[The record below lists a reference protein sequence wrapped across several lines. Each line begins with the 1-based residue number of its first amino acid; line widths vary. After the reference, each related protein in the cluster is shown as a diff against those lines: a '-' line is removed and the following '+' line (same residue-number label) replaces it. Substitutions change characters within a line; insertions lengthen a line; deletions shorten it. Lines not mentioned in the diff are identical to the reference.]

1 MAGSSIPAFIKQNQV
16 KKRPARMEG
25 RLKMKKKITLLFVLI
40 LLVSLFTGCAKK
52 EEEPAPSSE
61 PEIEDQLSAIQKAG
75 KLVVG
80 IEGTYPPFNFVD
92 DNGNY
97 AGYDVDVATA
107 VAEHLGVE
115 VEFVM
120 AEWDALLVGID
131 SNRWD
136 TVIADVT
143 ATPERREKYDFSDP
157 YLYTARQVVVKTG
170 NEVDIHSLEDL
181 NGKKVATNVTNSW
194 ASKLEELGATIVPI
208 DNTDQCAQ
216 AVING
221 SADFCMFN
229 NIVMNEY
236 LKNHPEAELEVAF
249 VIETDVNEVSI
260 PCRKGEER
268 LLAEYNAALEELRS
282 SGKLAELSE
291 KWFYADLTNNPLG
304 N

>member
-1 MAGSSIPAFIKQNQV
+1 
-16 KKRPARMEG
+16 
-25 RLKMKKKITLLFVLI
+25 MKKKITI
-40 LLVSLFTGCAKK
+40 LLVLLMLLAMISGCAKK
-52 EEEPAPSSE
+52 EEEPEAPK
-61 PEIEDQLSAIQKAG
+61 DQLDTIREAG

-92 DNGNY
+92 DAGNY
-97 AGYDVDVATA
+97 AGYDIDVATA
-107 VAEHLGVE
+107 VAEHIGVE

-131 SNRWD
+131 AGRWD

-143 ATPERREKYDFSDP
+143 ATDERREKYDFSDP
-157 YLYTARQVVVKTG
+157 YLFTGRQVVVKTG
-170 NEVDIHSLEDL
+170 NEVGLHSLDDIK
-181 NGKKVATNVTNSW
+181 GKKVATNATNSW
-194 ASKLEELGATIVPI
+194 ASKLEALGAEIVPI

-221 SADFCMFN
+221 TADFCMFN
-229 NIVMNEY
+229 NIVMGEY

-249 VIETDVNEVSI
+249 VIDTDVNEVSI

-268 LLAEYNAALEELRS
+268 LLAEYNAALKELRE

-291 KWFYADLTNNPLG
+291 KWFYDDLTNNPL

>member
-1 MAGSSIPAFIKQNQV
+1 M
-16 KKRPARMEG
+16 KKR
-25 RLKMKKKITLLFVLI
+25 ITLLLVLLMI
-40 LLVSLFTGCAKK
+40 IGLLAGCSKK
-52 EEEPAPSSE
+52 EAE
-61 PEIEDQLSAIQKAG
+61 PEAPKDQLDSIREAG

-131 SNRWD
+131 SQRWD

-143 ATPERREKYDFSDP
+143 ATDERREKYDFSDP
-157 YLYTARQVVVKTG
+157 YLFTGRQVVVKTG
-170 NEVDIHSLEDL
+170 NPLGLHTVDDL
-181 NGKKVATNVTNSW
+181 NGKKVATNATNSW
-194 ASKLEELGATIVPI
+194 VPKLEAMGAEIVPI
-208 DNTDQCAQ
+208 ETTDQCAQ

-221 SADFCMFN
+221 TADFCMFN
-229 NIVMNEY
+229 DVVLKEY
-236 LKNHPEAELEVAF
+236 RENHPESELEVAF
-249 VIETDVNEVSI
+249 KIESDINEVSI

-268 LLAEYNAALEELRS
+268 LLAEFNAAVKELRD
-282 SGKLAELSE
+282 SGKLKELSE
-291 KWFYADLTNNPLG
+291 KWFLQDLTFNPYA

>member
-1 MAGSSIPAFIKQNQV
+1 
-16 KKRPARMEG
+16 
-25 RLKMKKKITLLFVLI
+25 MKKKLIVLLSLI
-40 LLVSLFTGCAKK
+40 LMVSLFTGCAKT
-52 EEEPAPSSE
+52 EEATPAAEEAPAE
-61 PEIEDQLSAIQKAG
+61 TEIADQLADIQKAG

-131 SNRWD
+131 SKRWD

-143 ATPERREKYDFSDP
+143 ATEERREKYDFSDP
-157 YLYTARQVVVKTG
+157 YLYTGRQVVVKTG
-170 NEVDIHSLEDL
+170 NPLGLKSLDDL
-181 NGKKVATNVTNSW
+181 NGKKVATNTTNSW

-229 NIVMNEY
+229 NIVMGEY

-249 VIETDVNEVSI
+249 VIDTDVNEVSI

-268 LLAEYNAALEELRS
+268 LLAEFNAALAELRE

>member
-1 MAGSSIPAFIKQNQV
+1 
-16 KKRPARMEG
+16 
-25 RLKMKKKITLLFVLI
+25 MKKKITLIFVLV
-40 LLVSLFTGCAKK
+40 LMLSLFTGCTKK
-52 EEEPAPSSE
+52 DEPTAE
-61 PEIEDQLSAIQKAG
+61 VDDQLAQIQKAG

-92 DNGNY
+92 DNGNF

-131 SNRWD
+131 AGRWD

-143 ATPERREKYDFSDP
+143 ATDERREKYDFSDP
-157 YLYTARQVVVKTG
+157 YLFTGRQVVVKAG
-170 NEVDIHSLEDL
+170 NPLELHSVEDL
-181 NGKKVATNVTNSW
+181 NGKKVATNATNSW
-194 ASKLEELGATIVPI
+194 VPKLEAMGAEIVPI
-208 DNTDQCAQ
+208 ETTDQCAQ

-221 SADFCMFN
+221 TADFCMFN
-229 NIVMNEY
+229 DVVLKEY
-236 LKNHPEAELEVAF
+236 RENHPESELEVAF
-249 VIETDVNEVSI
+249 KIESDINEVSI

-268 LLAEYNAALEELRS
+268 LLAEFNAAVKELRD
-282 SGKLAELSE
+282 SGKLKELSE
-291 KWFYADLTNNPLG
+291 KWFLQDLTYNPYA

>member
-1 MAGSSIPAFIKQNQV
+1 
-16 KKRPARMEG
+16 
-25 RLKMKKKITLLFVLI
+25 MKKKITI
-40 LLVSLFTGCAKK
+40 LLVLLMVIGMITGCSKK
-52 EEEPAPSSE
+52 EEGTDEPK
-61 PEIEDQLSAIQKAG
+61 DQLDAIKAAG

-107 VAEHLGVE
+107 VAEHIGVE

-131 SNRWD
+131 SQRWD

-143 ATPERREKYDFSDP
+143 ATDERREKYDFSEP
-157 YLYTARQVVVKTG
+157 YLFTGRQVVVKTG
-170 NEVDIHSLEDL
+170 NEVGLHSLDDIK
-181 NGKKVATNVTNSW
+181 GKKVATNATNSW
-194 ASKLEELGATIVPI
+194 ASKLEALGAEIVPI

-221 SADFCMFN
+221 TADFCMFN
-229 NIVMNEY
+229 NIVMGEY

-268 LLAEYNAALEELRS
+268 LLAEFNAALQELRS
-282 SGKLAELSE
+282 SGKLAELSN
-291 KWFYADLTNNPLG
+291 KWFYDDLTNNPL

>member
-1 MAGSSIPAFIKQNQV
+1 M
-16 KKRPARMEG
+16 
-25 RLKMKKKITLLFVLI
+25 KMKKRITLLFVFVLI
-40 LLVSLFTGCAKK
+40 ATLFTGCAKK
-52 EEEPAPSSE
+52 EEPAPA
-61 PEIEDQLSAIQKAG
+61 PEAEAEAEINDQLADIQKAG

-92 DNGNY
+92 DAGNY
-97 AGYDVDVATA
+97 AGYDIDVATA
-107 VAEHLGVE
+107 VAEYIGVDLGVRRTVRE
-115 VEFVM
+115 E
-120 AEWDALLVGID
+120 LLVGID
-131 SNRWD
+131 SKRWD

-143 ATPERREKYDFSDP
+143 ATEERREKYDFSDP
-157 YLYTARQVVVKTG
+157 YLYTGRQVVVKKG
-170 NEVDIHSLEDL
+170 NEVNIHSLEDL
-181 NGKKVATNVTNSW
+181 NGKKVATNTTNSW

-229 NIVMNEY
+229 NIVMGEY
-236 LKNHPEAELEVAF
+236 LSNHPEAELEVAF

-268 LLAEYNAALEELRS
+268 LLQAYNEALAQLRE
-282 SGKLAELSE
+282 SGKLAELSV
-291 KWFYADLTNNPLG
+291 KWFYDDLTKNPLG

>member
-1 MAGSSIPAFIKQNQV
+1 M
-16 KKRPARMEG
+16 
-25 RLKMKKKITLLFVLI
+25 KMKKRITLLFVFVLI
-40 LLVSLFTGCAKK
+40 ATLFTGCAKK
-52 EEEPAPSSE
+52 EEPAPA
-61 PEIEDQLSAIQKAG
+61 PEAEAEAEINDQLADIQKAG

-92 DNGNY
+92 DAGNY
-97 AGYDVDVATA
+97 AGYDIDVATA
-107 VAEHLGVE
+107 VAEYIGVD

-131 SNRWD
+131 SKRWD

-143 ATPERREKYDFSDP
+143 ATEERREKYDFSDP
-157 YLYTARQVVVKTG
+157 YLYTGRQVVVKKG
-170 NEVDIHSLEDL
+170 NEVNIHSLEDL
-181 NGKKVATNVTNSW
+181 NGKKVATNTTNSW

-229 NIVMNEY
+229 NIVMGEY
-236 LKNHPEAELEVAF
+236 LSNHPEAELEVAF

-268 LLAEYNAALEELRS
+268 LLQAYNEALAQLRE
-282 SGKLAELSE
+282 SGKLAELSV
-291 KWFYADLTNNPLG
+291 KWFYDDLTKNPLG

>member
-1 MAGSSIPAFIKQNQV
+1 
-16 KKRPARMEG
+16 
-25 RLKMKKKITLLFVLI
+25 MKKKITLAFVLI
-40 LLVSLFTGCAKK
+40 LLLSLFTGCGKK
-52 EEEPAPSSE
+52 EEPAPAPAE
-61 PEIEDQLSAIQKAG
+61 EGEAVIDDQLAKIQAAG

-92 DNGNY
+92 DNDNF
-97 AGYDVDVATA
+97 AGYDIDVATA

-131 SNRWD
+131 AGRWD

-143 ATPERREKYDFSDP
+143 ATEERREKYDFSDP
-157 YLYTARQVVVKTG
+157 YLYTGRQVVVKKG
-170 NEVDIHSLEDL
+170 NAVNIHSLEDL
-181 NGKKVATNVTNSW
+181 NGKKVATNTTNSW
-194 ASKLEELGATIVPI
+194 ATRLEELGATIVPI

-221 SADFCMFN
+221 TADFCMFN
-229 NIVMNEY
+229 NIVMGEY
-236 LKNHPEAELEVAF
+236 TAQHPEAELEVAF

-268 LLAEYNAALEELRS
+268 LLAEYNAALAELRA
-282 SGKLAELSE
+282 SGKLKELSE
-291 KWFYADLTNNPLG
+291 KWFYDDLTNNPLG